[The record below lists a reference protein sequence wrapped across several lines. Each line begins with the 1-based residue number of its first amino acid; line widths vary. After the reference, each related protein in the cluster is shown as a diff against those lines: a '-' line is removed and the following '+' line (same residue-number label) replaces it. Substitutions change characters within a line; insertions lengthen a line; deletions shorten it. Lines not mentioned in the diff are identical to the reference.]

1 MIKLVTFDLDGVLA
15 DLKDLHY
22 KALNSALEE
31 HDKNLSITLDE
42 HYKFYDGLP
51 TREKLK
57 LLSKYR
63 GLNEVFYTKIEKL
76 KQEFTLKYIH
86 EFMSPVEEITNLLQA
101 LKREDLKVCVATN
114 SVANTVYS
122 VLVRM
127 NILRFVDK
135 VISNE
140 DVKYSKPNPEIYF
153 KAISH
158 FGMTPKECLILEDSP
173 YGLEA
178 AQESGAFILKVRDSS
193 EVNIENVMTKISEVN
208 KTKNQPKWDGRNFNI
223 VVPMAGLG
231 SRFSNAGYELP
242 KPLIDVNGIP
252 MIEKVV
258 NNLGIDA
265 KFIFIV
271 QREHEKFEITNKL
284 KTISKN
290 CEIVYVDKVTEGAA
304 CTVLLAKD
312 YINNEKHLLVVNSD
326 QFVEWNSSRF
336 YYQVTDQ
343 NVDASIV
350 TFKST
355 HPKWSFVRLNETN
368 HVVEVAEKRPI
379 SDTATVGIYFWKRGS
394 DYVKYAEQMI
404 RKNIRVNNEFYVCPV
419 FNEAI
424 LDNKKITTYNV
435 DKMWGLGTPEDLNN
449 YLKFNT

>member
-15 DLKDLHY
+15 DLKDVHFE
-22 KALNSALEE
+22 ALNSALLD
-31 HDKNLSITLDE
+31 HDPSLVITVDE

-51 TREKLK
+51 TKEKLK
-57 LLSKYR
+57 LLTKYK
-63 GLNEVFYTKIEKL
+63 GLQETSYSKIEKL
-76 KQEFTLKYIH
+76 KQKHTLKYIYQ
-86 EFMSPVEEITNLLQA
+86 FMKPSEEITCLFEE
-101 LKREDLKVCVATN
+101 LKRQDLKICVATN

-122 VLVRM
+122 VLVKM
-127 NILRFVDK
+127 NILQFVDK

-140 DVKYSKPNPEIYF
+140 DVKYPKPNPEIYF

-158 FGMTPKECLILEDSP
+158 FGLIPKECLVLEDSP

-178 AQESGAFILKVRDSS
+178 AHESGSTVLKVKDSS
-193 EVNIENVMTKISEVN
+193 EVNIENVMRKLKEVN
-208 KTKNQPKWDGRNFNI
+208 NLKNQTLWDGKNFHVI
-223 VVPMAGLG
+223 VPMAGLG
-231 SRFSNAGYELP
+231 SRFSSAGYDLP

-258 NNLGIDA
+258 SNLGIDA

-271 QREHEKFEITNKL
+271 QKEHEKFDVSNRLRSIK
-284 KTISKN
+284 KD
-290 CEIVYVDKVTEGAA
+290 CEIIYVDKVTEGAA
-304 CTVLLAKD
+304 CTTLLAKKFID
-312 YINNEKHLLVVNSD
+312 NDNHLLIVNSD
-326 QFVEWNSSRF
+326 QFVEWNSNRF
-336 YYQVTDQ
+336 YYQITDQ

-350 TFKST
+350 TFNSS
-355 HPKWSFVRLNETN
+355 HPKWSFVRLDKDNY
-368 HVVEVAEKRPI
+368 VIEVAEKNPI
-379 SDTATVGIYFWKRGS
+379 SDMATVGIYYWKKGS

-404 RKNIRVNNEFYVCPV
+404 QKNIRVNNEFYVCPV

-424 LDNKKITTYNV
+424 LDNKKISTYNV

>member
-15 DLKDLHY
+15 DLKDIHY
-22 KALNSALEE
+22 KALNEALSE
-31 HDKNLSITLDE
+31 HDISLPISLDD

-51 TREKLK
+51 TKEKLK
-57 LLSKYR
+57 LLSKYK
-63 GLNEVFYTKIEKL
+63 GLNEVFYSKIERL
-76 KQEFTLKYIH
+76 KQEYTLKYIH
-86 EFMSPVEEITNLLQA
+86 DFVKPVEEITSLLET
-101 LKREDLKVCVATN
+101 LKREDLKICVATN

-122 VLVRM
+122 VLVKM
-127 NILRFVDK
+127 NILKFVDK
-135 VISNE
+135 VICNE

-158 FGMTPKECLILEDSP
+158 FGMIPRECLILEDSP

-178 AQESGAFILKVRDSS
+178 AHESGSFILKVRDSS
-193 EVNIENVMTKISEVN
+193 EVTTENVMTKIREIN
-208 KTKNQPKWDGRNFNI
+208 KTKNQPKWDGKNFN
-223 VVPMAGLG
+223 VVIPMAGLG
-231 SRFSNAGYELP
+231 SRFSNAGYDLP

-271 QREHEKFEITNKL
+271 QREHEKFEITKKL
-284 KTISKN
+284 RSITSN

-304 CTVLLAKD
+304 CTTLLAKEHID
-312 YINNEKHLLVVNSD
+312 NDRHLLIVNSD
-326 QFVEWNSSRF
+326 QFVEWNSGRF
-336 YYQVTDQ
+336 YYQVIDQ

-355 HPKWSFVRLNETN
+355 HPKWSFVKLNESN
-368 HVVEVAEKRPI
+368 HVIEVAEKNPI
-379 SDTATVGIYFWKRGS
+379 SDIATVGIYFWNRGR
-394 DYVKYAEQMI
+394 DYVKYAKQMI
-404 RKNIRVNNEFYVCPV
+404 TKNIRVNNEFYVCPV

-435 DKMWGLGTPEDLNN
+435 EKMWGLGTPEDLIN